1 MGINLTLPETTEE
14 LTPVITVI
22 GVGGAGCNA
31 VNNMIDA
38 DLTGVEFLVANTDG
52 QALLHSLAP
61 RRIQLGKTA
70 TKGLGA
76 GSKPEIG
83 RIAAEESL
91 DEVMLELEGSHMVFI
106 TAGMGGGTGTGAAPV
121 IAQAA
126 RDRGILTVGVITKP
140 FQFEGDRRMQQAEEG
155 IKALQAHVDT
165 LIVIPNQNLFRLANE
180 RTTFAEAFQMADA
193 VLNQGVSGVTDLML
207 KPGLI
212 NLDFADIRSVMTE
225 MGKAMMGTG
234 EAAGDNRAT
243 EAAEAAINNPLL
255 DDTSMRGARA
265 ILINI
270 TGGHDMGLFEVD
282 EAANRI
288 KQEIDPDALII
299 FGSAFDEKLEGTLRV
314 SVVATGIDAAA
325 KHDSLPFD
333 SAIPAARMPSAS
345 PAAPQTQ
352 QPGQLDLAA
361 SSMAAS
367 LTMPSAIE
375 EAAAEAEAEA
385 EMHDDEPS
393 ERDDISEADH
403 MSENFNEAPSS
414 DDRAN
419 DAYEA
424 QIDLDDVVAEAKA
437 ADKSP
442 AERET
447 VESGS
452 EEIQSAASDETDT
465 PSQGPILRIED
476 PSVATSQENIFIPD
490 ETVELDTDIALPEAA
505 ALAPAPK
512 QASLIT
518 RLSGLWAPKADDMP
532 AATKPDAAK
541 ERTASLMDL
550 PKSNPATDIETS
562 SSPNQA
568 SLNISPAGTSEADEA
583 ELEIPA
589 FLRRQAN

>member
-1 MGINLTLPETTEE
+1 
-14 LTPVITVI
+14 
-22 GVGGAGCNA
+22 
-31 VNNMIDA
+31 
-38 DLTGVEFLVANTDG
+38 
-52 QALLHSLAP
+52 
-61 RRIQLGKTA
+61 
-70 TKGLGA
+70 
-76 GSKPEIG
+76 
-83 RIAAEESL
+83 
-91 DEVMLELEGSHMVFI
+91 MVFI

-140 FQFEGDRRMQQAEEG
+140 FQFEGDRRMQQAEDG

-234 EAAGDNRAT
+234 EAAGENRAT

-314 SVVATGIDAAA
+314 SVVATGIDAAVQ
-325 KHDSLPFD
+325 HDTLPF
-333 SAIPAARMPSAS
+333 AQTTVPTARTPIAT
-345 PAAPQTQ
+345 PAAPETQ
-352 QPGQLDLAA
+352 PASQLDFATPNI
-361 SSMAAS
+361 AAS
-367 LTMPSAIE
+367 LTMPASIE

-385 EMHDDEPS
+385 ELSDDEPT
-393 ERDDISEADH
+393 ERQESLSTISEAETP
-403 MSENFNEAPSS
+403 SENTEADGSF
-414 DDRAN
+414 
-419 DAYEA
+419 EA
-424 QIDLDDVVAEAKA
+424 QIDLDDVVAEAEA
-437 ADKSP
+437 ADVP
-442 AERET
+442 
-447 VESGS
+447 VS
-452 EEIQSAASDETDT
+452 EDTEEDTSDA
-465 PSQGPILRIED
+465 PILRIED
-476 PSVATSQENIFIPD
+476 PDVATTKPNLFIPD
-490 ETVELDTDIALPEAA
+490 ETVDLDTDISLPDAA
-505 ALAPAPK
+505 SLAPAPK

-518 RLSGLWAPKADDMP
+518 RLSGLWAPKPEDTQTSEDV
-532 AATKPDAAK
+532 KPTTSNVK
-541 ERTASLMDL
+541 SASLMDL
-550 PKSNPATDIETS
+550 PRSPAGSDTDIS
-562 SSPNQA
+562 AQPNQA
-568 SLNISPAGTSEADEA
+568 SLNISPASAADTDEN

>member
-61 RRIQLGKTA
+61 RRIQLGKSA

-76 GSKPEIG
+76 GSKPEVG

-91 DEVMLELEGSHMVFI
+91 EEVMQELEGSHMVFI

-140 FQFEGDRRMQQAEEG
+140 FQFEGDRRMQQAEDG

-234 EAAGDNRAT
+234 EAAGENRAT

-314 SVVATGIDAAA
+314 SVVATGIDAAVQ
-325 KHDSLPFD
+325 HDTLPF
-333 SAIPAARMPSAS
+333 AQTTVPTARTPIATPAASETQPAS
-345 PAAPQTQ
+345 
-352 QPGQLDLAA
+352 QLDFATPNI
-361 SSMAAS
+361 AAS
-367 LTMPSAIE
+367 LTMPASIE

-385 EMHDDEPS
+385 ELSDDEPT
-393 ERDDISEADH
+393 ERQESLSTISEAETP
-403 MSENFNEAPSS
+403 SENTEADGSF
-414 DDRAN
+414 
-419 DAYEA
+419 EA
-424 QIDLDDVVAEAKA
+424 QIDLDDVVAEAEA
-437 ADKSP
+437 ADVP
-442 AERET
+442 
-447 VESGS
+447 VS
-452 EEIQSAASDETDT
+452 EDTEEDTSDA
-465 PSQGPILRIED
+465 PILRIED
-476 PSVATSQENIFIPD
+476 PAVATTKPNLFIPD
-490 ETVELDTDIALPEAA
+490 ETVDLDTDISLPDAA
-505 ALAPAPK
+505 SLAPAPK

-518 RLSGLWAPKADDMP
+518 RLSGLWAPKPEDTQTSEDI
-532 AATKPDAAK
+532 KPTTSNVK
-541 ERTASLMDL
+541 SASLMDL
-550 PKSNPATDIETS
+550 PRSPAGSDTDIS
-562 SSPNQA
+562 AQPNQA
-568 SLNISPAGTSEADEA
+568 SLNISPASSADTDEN